1 MVWAMVLHV
10 YQQVDDFMSRHIG
23 LVISDM
29 GAGGAQR
36 VVSELSSGWV
46 QQGHRVTIFTFDT
59 PDATSFFPLSSAV
72 TLINLSGHGRA
83 AGFISAIKANI
94 GRIIKLRRA
103 LKNSAPDILLAFL
116 PDMVFT
122 AVMANGF
129 SRPVIACER
138 TNPAM
143 YPTGLWRL
151 VRDITYRLSDLII
164 CQTQTAADYF
174 NMPHKTRVIPNP
186 VPIPNITGH
195 SDIPV
200 PERRFIA
207 SLGRLS
213 FEKGHDI
220 LIRAFDLIAPD
231 FPDIDLM
238 IIGEGAE
245 KDRLQAMC
253 RYPERVLFA
262 GVSQHPFPV
271 LSKADI
277 FVLPSRYEGFPNAL
291 AEAMIL
297 GLPCVVSEGADGGLI
312 ADEQNGRIVPVE
324 DSEFLSTVLR
334 SLLENPVQA
343 KNLGDR
349 ARAISSRVD
358 PAHVSRLWDQVI
370 SS

>member
-1 MVWAMVLHV
+1 MT
-10 YQQVDDFMSRHIG
+10 FMSRHIG

-36 VVSELSSGWV
+36 VVAELSSGWV
-46 QQGHRVTIFTFDT
+46 QQGHRVTIFTFDA
-59 PDATSFFPLSSAV
+59 PDVTSFFLLSPAV
-72 TLINLSGHGRA
+72 VRVNLSGHGRA
-83 AGFISAIKANI
+83 AGLISAIQANI
-94 GRIIKLRRA
+94 DRILTLRRA
-103 LKNSAPDILLAFL
+103 LKHHAPDILLAFL

-122 AVMANGF
+122 TVMASGF
-129 SRPVIACER
+129 SRPVMACER
-138 TNPAM
+138 TNPAV

-151 VRDITYRLSDLII
+151 VRDMAYRFSDAII

-186 VPIPNITGH
+186 VPVPDITGE
-195 SDIPV
+195 SDIITPA
-200 PERRFIA
+200 RRFIV

-220 LIRAFDLIAPD
+220 LITAFDQIAPN

-245 KDRLQAMC
+245 KDRLRAMC
-253 RYPERVLFA
+253 RHPDRVIFTGA
-262 GVSQHPFPV
+262 SKNPFPM

-291 AEAMIL
+291 AEAMML

-312 ADEQNGRIVPVE
+312 IDGENGRTVPVE
-324 DSEFLSTVLR
+324 DSECLSKVLH
-334 SLLENPVQA
+334 SLLENSVQA
-343 KNLGDR
+343 KRLGER